1 MLSGVLSHCRVAG
14 FSSWMSSNVPLLTQS
29 WAAACLAN
37 SVTLD
42 WCSTQSGRGFSSGCM
57 ISMLMRTSTTV
68 HTTPKVKGTGR
79 RKIDL
84 CKMMSYTVCQAC
96 SPCEQYPRAPEG
108 FEENI
113 WCGFASWGLAVF
125 VFCLLASF
133 ANYNR
138 LFGWKQLFK
147 LRYKGFFK
155 AAIIL
160 LKIVRQETCSN
171 IMPSI
176 TKAIVSVIAHF
187 SNTFQ
192 FFLREVSLS
201 PLLFYYSFLP
211 PEIIPLLDEI

>member
-1 MLSGVLSHCRVAG
+1 
-14 FSSWMSSNVPLLTQS
+14 MSSNVPLLTQS

-42 WCSTQSGRGFSSGCM
+42 WCSSTQSGRSSPSGCM
-57 ISMLMRTSTTV
+57 ISMQMRTSTTV

-84 CKMMSYTVCQAC
+84 SKLMSYTVFQTY
-96 SPCEQYPRAPEG
+96 SPSEQYPRAPEG
-108 FEENI
+108 FEENVG
-113 WCGFASWGLAVF
+113 CGFASWGLAVF
-125 VFCLLASF
+125 VFCLLAYF
-133 ANYNR
+133 TNYNR

-155 AAIIL
+155 AAVIL
-160 LKIVRQETCSN
+160 LKIVRQETSSN
-171 IMPSI
+171 ILPSI

-192 FFLREVSLS
+192 FFLREVSFS
-201 PLLFYYSFLP
+201 PLLF
-211 PEIIPLLDEI
+211 